1 VAVVRSSWITAVRTR
16 RLFAVLR
23 AIPARP
29 PGIRVAEARLS
40 LWRVCG
46 GSIDEVSTLI
56 DVLIGA
62 ELVVQERAALHL
74 SRAGKTVLA
83 RYSAEGLRAL
93 GLALLRAG
101 YFHDQA
107 RMLLEMS
114 SGDADGN
121 LSCPTRAARQR
132 CPQLVGILQFWS
144 EVAVAAQIEIP
155 THLVRE
161 LETTWAL
168 LPPPSPDDA
177 ASDAARKN
185 IGNRG
190 ELYSYQLER
199 QNAVNQSDIVWVARD
214 DSSLG
219 YDIED
224 RSVSPRRRIE
234 VKASGDTAV
243 RFLLSDNEWKKSQDD
258 PTNYEIHFW
267 GGIDLNVSPAEEY
280 VKLRSQA
287 FPMIFVDLPSL
298 ITAGEFTSQPA
309 RWRLVRT

>member
-29 PGIRVAEARLS
+29 PGIPVTEARLR
-40 LWRVCG
+40 LWRICG

-62 ELVVQERAALHL
+62 ELVARERAALRL
-74 SRAGKTVLA
+74 TRVGQTVLA
-83 RYSAEGLRAL
+83 RYGAEGLRPF

-107 RMLLEMS
+107 RVLLEIS

-121 LSCPTRAARQR
+121 LRCPTRAARQR
-132 CPQLVGILQFWS
+132 CPQLIGILQFWP
-144 EVAVAAQIEIP
+144 EVAIAAHIQIP

-168 LPPPSPDDA
+168 LPPPSPDEA

-199 QNAVNQSDIVWVARD
+199 LNATNQADIVWVARD
-214 DSSLG
+214 DSGLG

-243 RFLLSDNEWKKSQDD
+243 RFLLSDNEWKKAQDD
-258 PTNYEIHFW
+258 PVNYEIHFW
-267 GGIDLNVSPAEEY
+267 GGVDLNVSPADEY
-280 VKLRSQA
+280 AKLRTQG

-298 ITAGEFTSQPA
+298 IAAGEFTSQPTK
-309 RWRLVRT
+309 WLLVRT